1 MLGLQSYHTMFYLYP
16 ILWNEITFF
25 LNFFP
30 RRLVP
35 QVWLANKY
43 QFSSQVRHLQALHLL
58 QPGPSRQTTSLCDC
72 SVIWCLESCGAAPGE
87 TGETLR
93 LHLPVERCECAQ
105 TKGSFGERVAVGQKS
120 GCPQW
125 SDEEILSHATL
136 AWSLVADMCKQ
147 YGLRQGTWFFCASNL
162 LTTIIVSHLFFLE
175 LVSQWSDFNDR
186 LQKSPH
192 ECLRFHKCWF

>member
-1 MLGLQSYHTMFYLYP
+1 MISKQVS
-16 ILWNEITFF
+16 IF
-25 LNFFP
+25 LTGQASTGTTP
-30 RRLVP
+30 APAR
-35 QVWLANKY
+35 
-43 QFSSQVRHLQALHLL
+43 SQ
-58 QPGPSRQTTSLCDC
+58 QTDHFTC

-93 LHLPVERCECAQ
+93 LQLPVERCECAQ

-125 SDEEILSHATL
+125 SDEEIFELCHL
-136 AWSLVADMCKQ
+136 GWSLVEDMCKQ
-147 YGLRQGTWFFCASNL
+147 YGPRLGTYFFCASNL
-162 LTTIIVSHLFFLE
+162 LTIIVSHWFFLE